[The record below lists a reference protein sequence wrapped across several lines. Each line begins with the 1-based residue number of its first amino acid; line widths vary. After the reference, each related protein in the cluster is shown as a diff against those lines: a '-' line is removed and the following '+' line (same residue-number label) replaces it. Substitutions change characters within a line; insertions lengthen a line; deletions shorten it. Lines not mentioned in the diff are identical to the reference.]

1 MDCLTEE
8 SYLIER
14 LKKTLSEKID
24 PKNAEK
30 LEKRKSDIQN
40 LRGILTNS
48 IENSKLEEILQ
59 SE

>member
-1 MDCLTEE
+1 
-8 SYLIER
+8 
-14 LKKTLSEKID
+14 LSEKID
-24 PKNAEK
+24 PKNVEK